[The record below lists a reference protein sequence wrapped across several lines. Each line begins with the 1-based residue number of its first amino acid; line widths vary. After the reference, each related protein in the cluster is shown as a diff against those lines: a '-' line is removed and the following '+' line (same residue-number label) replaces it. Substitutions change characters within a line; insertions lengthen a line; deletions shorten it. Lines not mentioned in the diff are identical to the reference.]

1 MDLQDLLE
9 MLELDEPEDF
19 EYFEN
24 FADLVECDEDITED
38 ALYELFSQVDADT
51 AAEIIG
57 SYFDEIMDNVPDEA
71 TDIYML
77 LENIKRALA
86 GLILAGDEDS
96 IVRFAEELAKFR
108 NWYSFDSEVTCQN
121 VTEDTEEVLS
131 LRDALTLA
139 RLDNLDEDEYSFE
152 FDDCLDYELDD
163 YGMSFNELAE
173 AEDFQENI
181 EDDNGILDSGYVYDD
196 ELNKF

>member
-1 MDLQDLLE
+1 
-9 MLELDEPEDF
+9 
-19 EYFEN
+19 
-24 FADLVECDEDITED
+24 
-38 ALYELFSQVDADT
+38 
-51 AAEIIG
+51 
-57 SYFDEIMDNVPDEA
+57 MDNVPDEA

-139 RLDNLDEDEYSFE
+139 RLDNLD
-152 FDDCLDYELDD
+152 
-163 YGMSFNELAE
+163 
-173 AEDFQENI
+173 
-181 EDDNGILDSGYVYDD
+181 
-196 ELNKF
+196 